1 MKFQKGNNLGGRT
14 VGSRNK
20 KKEIYKGLYEDIVGS
35 FKSGECYVYYHIDT
49 LSLETVYIGKGT
61 GNRAWDFKDSSR
73 NNIWLKY
80 KNENELKVRVIA
92 ANLSNEEALSV
103 ESALIKVINPI
114 LNLLMPEQE

>member
-1 MKFQKGNNLGGRT
+1 MGFQKGNNLGGRT

-61 GNRAWDFKDSSR
+61 GNRAWNFKDKAR
-73 NNIWLKY
+73 NNIWIKY
-80 KNENELKVRVIA
+80 KKENKLKVKIIA
-92 ANLSNEEALSV
+92 ANLSEKEALCV
-103 ESALIKVINPI
+103 ERALIKVVNPI
-114 LNLLMPEQE
+114 LNLL